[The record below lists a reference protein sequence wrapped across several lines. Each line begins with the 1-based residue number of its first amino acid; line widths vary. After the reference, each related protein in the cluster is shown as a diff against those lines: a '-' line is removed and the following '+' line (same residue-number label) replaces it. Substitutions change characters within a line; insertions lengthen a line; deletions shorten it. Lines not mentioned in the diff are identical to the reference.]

1 MSTQNTPKNIWNA
14 IFNEENALALTIAF
28 ALIIVTVIGGNYYMN
43 KKNTNDT
50 LTVTG
55 SARKEVVSDT
65 VIWRTAVTRNVSFSG
80 LKDGYTQMSRD
91 VEIVKKFLQD
101 NAVTPESITVQPIT
115 MNEDWNNNGPVAQE
129 FKRYTLTQA
138 IEIKS
143 ADVSGVTELAQRVG
157 ELINQ
162 GVLFQSYGLEYYYTD
177 LANLRVEMLSDAVA
191 DAKARAKSMARAGGQ
206 RVGSLQT
213 ASSGVVQVLSRG
225 SVEVSDYGSYDTS
238 KIDKDVMVTVRASFG
253 VR

>member
-1 MSTQNTPKNIWNA
+1 MNKESLQSIWNA
-14 IFNEENALALTIAF
+14 IFNEKNALALTLSF
-28 ALIIVTVIGGNYYMN
+28 ALIIVTVIGGNYYIN
-43 KKNTNDT
+43 KKNTSDT

-65 VIWRTAVTRNVSFSG
+65 VVWRGAVTRSVGYSQ
-80 LKDGYTQMSRD
+80 LRDGYAQLARD
-91 VEIVKKFLQD
+91 IEIVKKFLTE
-101 NAVTPESITVQPIT
+101 NEVAPEALTIQPVF

-129 FKRYTLTQA
+129 FKRYTLTQN

-143 ADVSGVTELAQRVG
+143 ADVQKITDLAQKTG
-157 ELINQ
+157 TLINQ

-177 LANLRVEMLSDAVA
+177 LANLRVEMLADAVT

-206 RVGSLQT
+206 RVGSLQS

-238 KIDKDVMVTVRASFG
+238 KIEKDVMVTVRATFG

>member
-1 MSTQNTPKNIWNA
+1 MNKESVQNLWDA
-14 IFNEENALALTIAF
+14 IFNEKNALAITLSV
-28 ALIIVTVIGGNYYMN
+28 ALIIVTVIGGNYYIN
-43 KKNTNDT
+43 KKNTSET

-55 SARKEVVSDT
+55 SARKEVMSDT
-65 VIWRTAVTRNVSFSG
+65 VVWRTAITRSVSFSG
-80 LKDGYTQMSRD
+80 LKDGYTQMNRD

-101 NAVTPESITVQPIT
+101 NAVAPESITVQPIA
-115 MNEDWNNNGPVAQE
+115 MNEDWNNNGPTAQE
-129 FKRYTLTQA
+129 FKRYTLTQN

-143 ADVSGVTELAQRVG
+143 ADVAGITTLAQRVG

-206 RVGSLQT
+206 RVGSLQS

-238 KIDKDVMVTVRASFG
+238 KIEKDVMVTVRASFG